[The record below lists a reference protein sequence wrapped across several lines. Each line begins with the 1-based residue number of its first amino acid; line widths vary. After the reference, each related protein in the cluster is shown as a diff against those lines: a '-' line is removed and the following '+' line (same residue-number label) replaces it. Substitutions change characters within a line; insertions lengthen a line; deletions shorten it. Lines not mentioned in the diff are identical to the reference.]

1 MAQLLEEWSFQTPPP
16 SEKCSVFVQAGAV
29 IAAKVASA
37 SAAAITAP
45 A

>member
-16 SEKCSVFVQAGAV
+16 SEKCSVFVRMTSAW
-29 IAAKVASA
+29 AAKVASA